1 MARLV
6 VFAILALLVGAAAV
20 SSASSGLISQI
31 PDWSRK
37 AQLAL
42 VGMLCLAGW
51 AVWFYM
57 EGGFAYLMWL
67 RAVPPRPAAEMR
79 FVSAVQDA
87 MNRWADGQPGDEAA
101 CRRATTAIETQAEP
115 ATDWAGTVY
124 TAYRVGS
131 GAALVVRI
139 GRYTALRTSY
149 NEGTNAILLEP
160 GSAVFK
166 QAVTLEAG
174 VPVQF
179 SGAIVPAAS
188 GCAFQPDV
196 VGQAT
201 GSTFVFRFTQLRRQ

>member
-6 VFAILALLVGAAAV
+6 VAALLALLIGAAAV
-20 SSASSGLISQI
+20 SSATSGLISQI
-31 PDWSRK
+31 PDMSRK

-42 VGMLCLAGW
+42 VGLLCLAVW
-51 AVWFYM
+51 AGWFYI
-57 EGGFAYLMWL
+57 EGGFDYLMWL
-67 RAVPPRPAAEMR
+67 RQVPPRPAAEIR
-79 FVSAVQDA
+79 FVSAAQDA
-87 MNRWADGQPGDEAA
+87 MDRWVDGQPGDDAA
-101 CRRATTAIETQAEP
+101 CRRATTAIEAQAEP

-131 GAALVVRI
+131 KAALVVRI
-139 GRYTALRTSY
+139 GRSTALRTSY
-149 NEGTNAILLEP
+149 AEATNAILLEP
-160 GSAVFK
+160 GSAPFA

-174 VPVQF
+174 DPVQF

-201 GSTFVFRFTQLRRQ
+201 GSSFVFRFTQLRRQ